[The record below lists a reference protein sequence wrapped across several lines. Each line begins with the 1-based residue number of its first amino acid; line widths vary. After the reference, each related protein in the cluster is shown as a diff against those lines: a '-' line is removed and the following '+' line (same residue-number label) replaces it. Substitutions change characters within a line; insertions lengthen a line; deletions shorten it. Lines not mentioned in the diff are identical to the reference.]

1 MRLRFL
7 SFLSLL
13 SLLLL
18 NACFNLSS
26 KEEERFAAQQA
37 TIEKYV
43 SDKGLTAQKDPSGV
57 FYINIQE
64 GSGNL
69 INFDSTDLVT
79 FNYRGYLIDG
89 TEFDK
94 SDPGKPITTSLRSLI
109 FGFQVGLAKMKKG
122 GKATFIIPSDLAYGS
137 NPPQGIPSNAIVIF
151 DVELVGFGTQA
162 ENDDEV
168 IRKYLL
174 DNGLTAEKHSSGMYY
189 IITEPGTGDNASSN
203 SVVTVKYKGYFTNKT
218 VFDQTKNDTPV
229 QFPLSNLIEGWKI
242 GVPLLKK
249 GGKGTFLFPS
259 KLGYGPNGSSTG
271 AVPPNSVIIFDIE
284 LVSF

>member
-1 MRLRFL
+1 MRLRIL
-7 SFLSLL
+7 NPLLLL
-13 SLLLL
+13 SLVALSS
-18 NACFNLSS
+18 CFNLTS
-26 KEEERFAAQQA
+26 KEEERFEEQLA

-43 SDKGLTAQKDPSGV
+43 SDKGLNAQKDPSGV
-57 FYINIQE
+57 YYVNTLE
-64 GSGNL
+64 GTGKA
-69 INFDSTDLVT
+69 IRADSTDLVT

-94 SDPGKPITTSLRSLI
+94 SDGKPITVALRSLI
-109 FGFQVGLAKMKKG
+109 PGFQIGILKMKKG

-137 NPPQGIPSNAIVIF
+137 NPPQGIPANSIIIF

-168 IRKYLL
+168 IRKYLA
-174 DNGLTAEKHSSGMYY
+174 DNNLTAEKHASGMYY
-189 IITEPGTGDNASSN
+189 IIKEPGTGDNASAN
-203 SVVTVKYKGYFTNKT
+203 SVVTVKYKGYFTDKS
-218 VFDQTKNDTPV
+218 VFDETKNDAV
-229 QFPLSNLIEGWKI
+229 AQFPLTNLIEGWKI

-259 KLGYGPNGSSTG
+259 KLGYGASGSG
-271 AVPPNSVIIFDIE
+271 KVPANSVIIFDIE